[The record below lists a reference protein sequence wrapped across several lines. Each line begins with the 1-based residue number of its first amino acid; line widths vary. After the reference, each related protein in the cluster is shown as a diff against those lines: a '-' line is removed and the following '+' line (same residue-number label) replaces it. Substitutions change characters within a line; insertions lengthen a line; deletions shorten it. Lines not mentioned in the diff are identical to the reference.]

1 MIKNTII
8 NRGVIKKIAVALGE
22 INEQVVY
29 VGGAV
34 VSLYINDPAA
44 DDVRPT
50 KDIDISMSLV
60 TLGELET
67 MRERLTAKGFIQRA
81 EDDVI
86 CRFRYDDVQV
96 DVMNTRDLG
105 WAPANPWFASGF
117 LNRELVE
124 VENQRIQI
132 LPLPYFLASKFSAYH
147 GRGNNEPRTSPDFE
161 DIVYIL
167 DNRVDL
173 VEQILAAKA
182 DVKDFLG
189 QEFKTILGDG
199 VRQEAIAG
207 NLFYETRTARLNRIL
222 EKVNQ
227 IVTTL

>member
-8 NRGVIKKIAVALGE
+8 NRGVIKKIAQALGE
-22 INEQVVY
+22 INDQVVY

-34 VSLYINDPAA
+34 VSLYINDTAA

-60 TLGELET
+60 TLGELEA
-67 MRERLTAKGFIQRA
+67 MRERLTAKGFIQTA

-96 DVMNTRDLG
+96 DVMNTSELG

-117 LNRELVE
+117 LHKELVE
-124 VENQRIQI
+124 VENQDIQI
-132 LPLPYFLASKFSAYH
+132 LPLAYFLASKFSAYE
-147 GRGNNEPRTSPDFE
+147 GRGNNEPRTSQDFE

-167 DNRVDL
+167 DNRMDL
-173 VEQILAAKA
+173 VEQIRAAKT
-182 DVKDFLG
+182 DVKPFLK
-189 QEFKTILGDG
+189 QQFKDILSDG
-199 VRQEAIAG
+199 VKQEAIAA
-207 NLFYETRTARLNRIL
+207 NLFYETRTARLKMIL

-227 IVTTL
+227 IVTAL